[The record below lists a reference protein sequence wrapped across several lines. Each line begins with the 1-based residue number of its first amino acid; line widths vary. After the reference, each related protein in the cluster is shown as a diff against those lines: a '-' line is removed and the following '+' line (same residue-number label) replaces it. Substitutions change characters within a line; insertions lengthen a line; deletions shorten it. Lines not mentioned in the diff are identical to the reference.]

1 MAPDGGRTISALSSG
16 INGFAV
22 LVYID
27 NDIGGLGQSI
37 DSLNDH
43 DNIVRLLRVLVFVN
57 MASAFEL
64 SSVTHCIGRM
74 DKTYGVVEQIR
85 ARAATLSRDQVWRS
99 SFRVEIAEIYF

>member
-27 NDIGGLGQSI
+27 NNIGGLGQSI
-37 DSLNDH
+37 DSLNDQ

-64 SSVTHCIGRM
+64 S
-74 DKTYGVVEQIR
+74 Q
-85 ARAATLSRDQVWRS
+85 
-99 SFRVEIAEIYF
+99 